1 MKNAYRTRGSIP
13 LPEKTD
19 PTRPFRFVPQTSAS
33 LIEKAYHKKQQIAG
47 NTIRRERDQIL
58 NDGLLA
64 KLEEQVPVMNHEINE
79 ESQYVAPNYLF
90 ENNNEYQNVPMILES
105 EKSSV
110 VTPPPAFKTNHVY
123 NDFESS
129 EESQLQSLKDL
140 LLSKKRKLQDAEAL
154 LGEAEELIIKRL
166 IYSQKNFLKLSL
178 TEIAR
183 RTCSIM
189 RTSASEKSKIS
200 KIISLDFEI

>member
-19 PTRPFRFVPQTSAS
+19 QNRPFRFVPQTSAS

-47 NTIRRERDQIL
+47 NTIRRDQIL
-58 NDGLLA
+58 NDGLRAQLA
-64 KLEEQVPVMNHEINE
+64 EQVPVMNHEINE
-79 ESQYVAPNYLF
+79 ESQYVSPHFHF
-90 ENNNEYQNVPMILES
+90 EDNNEYQNVPMILES

-110 VTPPPAFKTNHVY
+110 VTPPPAVKVNHVF

-129 EESQLQSLKDL
+129 DESELQNLKDF

-154 LGEAEELIIKRL
+154 LGEAEELIIKR
-166 IYSQKNFLKLSL
+166 
-178 TEIAR
+178 
-183 RTCSIM
+183 
-189 RTSASEKSKIS
+189 
-200 KIISLDFEI
+200 